1 MPGYFQNLCVYVC
14 ATVVCSVTSH
24 SYTQQLI
31 LTLPFLHKLIM
42 YGILVALPYI
52 YQSVGKVKIE
62 VNTLV
67 KLYPTTHRQGREGL
81 INEVTC
87 IMDEVYEKTKRR
99 RQAER
104 KHTHRDFYRN
114 TLYLSFF
121 LEESLTWK
129 TSYLTE
135 STYFL
140 ANIISLFFIPETSR
154 TWLCIW
160 GNRELHVFMCFW
172 I

>member
-31 LTLPFLHKLIM
+31 LTLPFLYKLIM

-52 YQSVGKVKIE
+52 SQSVGKVKTE

-67 KLYPTTHRQGREGL
+67 KLYPTTHRQGREGI

-87 IMDEVYEKTKRR
+87 IMDEVYEK
-99 RQAER
+99 
-104 KHTHRDFYRN
+104 N
-114 TLYLSFF
+114 
-121 LEESLTWK
+121 EET
-129 TSYLTE
+129 T
-135 STYFL
+135 
-140 ANIISLFFIPETSR
+140 TSR
-154 TWLCIW
+154 EKTHSSGLLPLYSLSVFFSWS
-160 GNRELHVFMCFW
+160 ESHVKNKLPDW
-172 I
+172 IYLLFS